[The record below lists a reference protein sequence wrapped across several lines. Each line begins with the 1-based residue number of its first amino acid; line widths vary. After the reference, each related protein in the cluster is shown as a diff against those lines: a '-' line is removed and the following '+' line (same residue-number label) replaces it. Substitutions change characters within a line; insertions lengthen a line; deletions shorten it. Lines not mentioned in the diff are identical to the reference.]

1 MKRGLILIGMLALVL
16 TGCNQNSGGSAGSS
30 NNFKLDNE
38 QDKTFY
44 AMGYMLGMNLQR
56 LELNDREI
64 QAIFKGVENSAKNV
78 KSEVDMNNYQPKIQT
93 IFKERMEKV
102 AKKQESSGKKFL
114 EDFLKKPNVKKTESG
129 LAYEIIEA
137 GKGATPKATDT
148 VEVHYHGTLITGEV
162 FDSSKDRGQT
172 IKFPL
177 NRVIKGWTEG
187 LQLIKEGGKVKLVIP
202 PELGYGKAGA
212 PPKIPGNAT
221 LVFEVELF
229 KIVKEDAKKD
239 AHAGHDHGA
248 EKKPAA
254 KKAAAK

>member
-1 MKRGLILIGMLALVL
+1 MRLQFVFLVSLFALLIS
-16 TGCNQNSGGSAGSS
+16 GCNQGGESGGSASG
-30 NNFKLDNE
+30 FKLDNE

-64 QAIFKGVENSAKNV
+64 KAIFKGVENSAKNV

-102 AKKQESSGKKFL
+102 AKKQEETGKTFL
-114 EDFLKKPNVKKTESG
+114 ENFMKEASTKKTESG
-129 LAYEIIEA
+129 LVYQIIEA
-137 GKGATPKATDT
+137 GTGATPKAEDT
-148 VEVHYHGTLITGEV
+148 VEVHYHGTLISGEV

-187 LQLIKEGGKVKLVIP
+187 LQLIKEGGKIKLVIP

-221 LVFEVELF
+221 LIFEVELF
-229 KIVKEDAKKD
+229 KIVKEDAKAAAKP
-239 AHAGHDHGA
+239 GA
-248 EKKPAA
+248 KPAAKPAA
-254 KKAAAK
+254 KK